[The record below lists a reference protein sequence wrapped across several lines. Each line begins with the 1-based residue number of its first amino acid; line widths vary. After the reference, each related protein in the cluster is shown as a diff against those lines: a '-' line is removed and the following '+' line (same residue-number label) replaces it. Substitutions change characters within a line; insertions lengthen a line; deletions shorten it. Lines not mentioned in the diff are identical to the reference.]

1 MQPKSEGM
9 QILFYRL
16 KCLGHLKMKHTRIS
30 GFTTLCCIECNC
42 ELYSFEK
49 PSGSYLIKPDL
60 MAHKPPDDSVMLN
73 VFVMCRVEAYHICTQ
88 SQKCIDNVTEI
99 IQLKSLSRKT

>member
-1 MQPKSEGM
+1 MQTKSEGM

-30 GFTTLCCIECNC
+30 GFTTLCCIDCNC
-42 ELYSFEK
+42 ELYSFEE

-60 MAHKPPDDSVMLN
+60 MACKPPDDSVTLKI
-73 VFVMCRVEAYHICTQ
+73 FVMRRVEAHRICMQ

-99 IQLKSLSRKT
+99 IKLK